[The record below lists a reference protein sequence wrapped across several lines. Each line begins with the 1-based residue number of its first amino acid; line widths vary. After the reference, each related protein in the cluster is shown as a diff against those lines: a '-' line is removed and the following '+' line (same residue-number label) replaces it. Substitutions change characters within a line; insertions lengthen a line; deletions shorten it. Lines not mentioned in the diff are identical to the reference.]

1 MAKAVCFE
9 HEILNGA
16 VKILLTEMNIR
27 DLEDAL
33 DEDSK
38 RFIRWVASQLIDGK
52 IEGERVLT
60 AWERIKKQG
69 LPINEAIRLLCSG
82 ICLEQTL

>member
-1 MAKAVCFE
+1 MSKAVCFE
-9 HEILNGA
+9 HEILDGA

-52 IEGERVLT
+52 IERERVLT
-60 AWERIKKQG
+60 EWERIKKQG
-69 LPINEAIRLLCSG
+69 LPINEAIRLLSSG
-82 ICLEQTL
+82 ICLEQL

>member
-27 DLEDAL
+27 DLDAL

-60 AWERIKKQG
+60 EWERIKKQG
-69 LPINEAIRLLCSG
+69 QPINEAIRLLRLG
-82 ICLEQTL
+82 IWLEQTI